1 MTPLECLTALG
12 TSEPRVKLAFYIN
25 LASQLTLAGR
35 SIWSDESVSIAE
47 RLDRMK
53 WVNEAMHRVL
63 NRATDLH
70 HQHDRWTEEEMWR
83 TLRHTAEQNPAIQ
96 GELGGAILRAH
107 AQTQRQTQPSAR
119 E

>member
-1 MTPLECLTALG
+1 MTPLECFTALG
-12 TSEPRVKLAFYIN
+12 TTEPRVKLAFYIN

-35 SIWSDESVSIAE
+35 SIWSDESASIAE

-63 NRATDLH
+63 NRVNDLY
-70 HQHDRWTEEEMWR
+70 HQHDRWTEEEMWQ

-96 GELGGAILRAH
+96 GELGAAML
-107 AQTQRQTQPSAR
+107 TR
-119 E
+119 EA